1 MNSKII
7 GILIP
12 LTLFSFTAI
21 IAQEESKPKTEVAS
35 LSELQQLK
43 AENFQLKV
51 QLAQC
56 SATVADRENRLKSVE
71 LSSEQLKL
79 EKEFREQLHA
89 KETDKFDWTNLSFTP
104 ITK

>member
-12 LTLFSFTAI
+12 LTLFSASII
-21 IAQEESKPKTEVAS
+21 IAQEKNDEPKLTEI
-35 LSELQQLK
+35 QQLK
-43 AENFQLKV
+43 AKVFQLEV

-56 SATVADRENRLKSVE
+56 SATVNDRENRLKSID
-71 LSSEQLKL
+71 LSSEQSKL

-89 KETDKFDWTNLSFTP
+89 KETDKFDWTNLTFTKP
-104 ITK
+104 ESK